1 MKRTIATL
9 LKIGVTLLL
18 FLLLFWP
25 EYLGLKPDKF
35 GAVKP
40 WDMWHEIQKAGA
52 SNVLFWL
59 GLGLVVKLAGMLC
72 GVLRWRIL
80 LHGQGLRMP
89 FWYMTGTW
97 FVGRAFGIF
106 LPGTAGLDG
115 YRLYDSARY
124 TGEAIKCATVI
135 AVEKLIGFIA
145 LTGLVFLTFPLGFRL
160 LKINAPV
167 LAAILLVLGGAVV
180 FFLLLLLNPRIIQ
193 IIVAVLPAPASVRH
207 KFDKLGASAAAY
219 SGSRFDLLLAV
230 LLGIL
235 VHGATCLLFFC
246 TMTAIR
252 AENTSLLDILFAS
265 PLMIYGTVIGPSIGG
280 EGIREIIFVTL
291 LGSKSGA
298 AAAVTFAHLGW
309 WVGDVIPFLIGLPIY
324 VARRRPQKAELQAEL
339 AEARMRTAAMEA
351 KVLVHLTPEQIAFY
365 RARTGLFIAAG
376 VIAGLIAGALIGLG
390 EAAWLSVTISQLSE
404 LKLLWWGPAIYA
416 LLFAGVG
423 LAVAGGLFF
432 LCLLADRFLPWLA
445 ASTLSFGGALSVGT
459 LVIGLWRF
467 QRDVLEGHAAGA
479 AKLAPV
485 AAGLVG
491 VAILGTVMFAIV
503 AWVLGRI
510 VKGRPMPLLGI
521 GITVWLVLVAGGG
534 VASLVFA
541 PKAVKPVFEPKAG
554 LSKPNILFLGVDT
567 LRADALRMYRA
578 GATANTPNLDAF
590 AKDAVV
596 FEEALAQASWTKP
609 SFATLLTGLYPSQ
622 HTATSKTAAIPEEV
636 ETLAERLRDAGYY
649 TEGFANNP
657 NVFSMFG
664 FGQGFVEYTDL
675 RPRLLFYASPS
686 VSRLSMYEVL
696 RKGRQRLLG
705 KIPFVGKK
713 LGKMVV
719 TDFYQPAE
727 VVTQTALD
735 WVDRRPFANQ
745 APFFLFLHYMDP
757 HDPFMDP
764 DAPEGGY
771 SRARMERPEP
781 SLEAPMR
788 KAYNLE
794 IEHLDAQLGVLFEG
808 LKKRDLYKD
817 TAIVFVSDHGEE
829 FHEHNGW
836 WHGFTLY
843 QEMLRIPLVIKLPGL
858 AQAGTRNPDLARHVD
873 VAPTLL
879 HLVGIE
885 KGARMT
891 GQALYDPAQGFT
903 NGGTAFAYAENDF
916 EGNILRAVQSKTEKT
931 IETLESSEERLAPVE
946 YYDLA
951 ADAAEKNNLAAD
963 PARQAPLQTLQQ
975 TIAGYQATIKQNAA
989 EPQSGNKIDSATTEQ
1004 LNALGYLPD
1013 DSKPRHPEGEAK
1025 E

>member
-1 MKRTIATL
+1 MKRAITTV
-9 LKIGVTLLL
+9 LKLGSTPLL
-18 FLLLFWP
+18 FALLFWP
-25 EYLGLKPDKF
+25 EYFGLKPDQF
-35 GAVKP
+35 GAIKP
-40 WDMWHEIQKAGA
+40 WDMWHEIQRAGVG
-52 SNVLFWL
+52 NILFWL
-59 GLGLVVKLAGMLC
+59 SLGLVIKLAGMLC

-97 FVGRAFGIF
+97 FVGRTFGIF
-106 LPGTAGLDG
+106 LPGTTGLDG

-124 TGEAIKCATVI
+124 TGEVIKCATVI

-145 LTGLVFLTFPLGFRL
+145 LTSLVFFTFPLGFRL
-160 LKINAPV
+160 LKMNVPV
-167 LAAILLVLGGAVV
+167 LAAILFVLGSAVV

-219 SGSRFDLLLAV
+219 SGSRLDLLLAV

-235 VHGATCLLFFC
+235 VHAATCLLFFC

-252 AENTSLLDILFAS
+252 TSNTSLLDILFAS

-298 AAAVTFAHLGW
+298 AAAATFAHLGW

-324 VARRRPQKAELQAEL
+324 VARRRPEKAELQAEL
-339 AEARMRTAAMEA
+339 AEARIRTAAMEA
-351 KVLVHLTPEQIAFY
+351 KVLVHLTPEQISFY
-365 RARTGLFIAAG
+365 RARTCRFIAAG
-376 VIAGLIAGALIGLG
+376 AIAGLIAGALIGLG
-390 EAAWLSVTISQLSE
+390 EAAWLAATLTQLSE

-416 LLFAGVG
+416 LLFAAVG
-423 LAVAGGLFF
+423 LGVAGGLYF

-445 ASTLSFGGALSVGT
+445 VAALSFCGALSTGA
-459 LVIGLWRF
+459 LVIGLWRY
-467 QRDVLEGHAAGA
+467 QRDILEGHVVQM

-485 AAGLVG
+485 AGALFGAALMGTLLFVIAGRILDWIAKGRAVPLIGGGVG
-491 VAILGTVMFAIV
+491 V
-503 AWVLGRI
+503 
-510 VKGRPMPLLGI
+510 
-521 GITVWLVLVAGGG
+521 WLALVAAGG

-541 PKAVKPVFEPKAG
+541 PDNAKPVFEPKAG
-554 LSKPNILFLGVDT
+554 IAKPNILFLGIDT
-567 LRADALRMYRA
+567 LRADALQIYQP
-578 GATANTPNLDAF
+578 GATAKTPNLDAF

-596 FEEALAQASWTKP
+596 FEQAVAQASWTKP
-609 SFATLLTGLYPSQ
+609 SFATLFTGLYPSQ

-686 VSRLSMYEVL
+686 VARLSMYEVL
-696 RKGRQRLLG
+696 RKARQRLLG
-705 KIPFVGKK
+705 KIPILGKK

-727 VVTQTALD
+727 VITHTGLD
-735 WVDRRPFANQ
+735 WLDHRPFPDQ

-764 DAPEGGY
+764 DAPGGGFA
-771 SRARMERPEP
+771 RARMERPEP
-781 SLEAPMR
+781 SIEAPMR
-788 KAYNLE
+788 KAYDLE
-794 IEHLDAQLGVLFEG
+794 IEHLDAHLGALFDG
-808 LKKRDLYKD
+808 LKQRGLYQD
-817 TAIVFVSDHGEE
+817 TVIVFVSDHGEE

-843 QEMLRIPLVIKLPGL
+843 QEMLRIPLIVKLPGL
-858 AQAGTRNPDLARHVD
+858 AQGGTRNADLARHVD
-873 VAPTLL
+873 VTPTLL
-879 HLVGIE
+879 HLAGLE
-885 KGARMT
+885 KSPQMT
-891 GQALYDPAQGFT
+891 GQILYDPATGFT
-903 NGGTAFAYAENDF
+903 NGSTDYAYAENDF
-916 EGNILRAVQSKTEKT
+916 EGNVLRAVQSKTEKT
-931 IETLESSEERLAPVE
+931 IETEETSEDRLAPVE
-946 YYDLA
+946 FYDLA
-951 ADAAEKNNLAAD
+951 QDPAEKNNLAAD
-963 PARQAPLQTLQQ
+963 AAHQEPLQALRK
-975 TIAGYQATIKQNAA
+975 TIADYQDTIEQNAA
-989 EPQSGNKIDSATTEQ
+989 EPQRAGKVDAATEDQ
-1004 LNALGYLPD
+1004 LNAIGYLG
-1013 DSKPRHPEGEAK
+1013 DSKPSPPEGEAK